1 MTLDNNKFKLSTY
14 DKGIL
19 VVRKAYLPIIVYI
32 GKKEH
37 TYWLTM
43 PPTDNEALS
52 KEFFTWF
59 HNDFVEIVFHIVR
72 KRNIHLEEGQEKP
85 SRAGGKYGW
94 YLPIGVILE
103 LDKMWRDENVPMIM
117 ELLRPTDL
125 IYGKGWTK
133 QDIIRVIEEHL
144 SNNMDKR

>member
-1 MTLDNNKFKLSTY
+1 MANDNNTFGLSEY

-19 VVRKAYLPIIVYI
+19 VVRKAYKPLILYI
-32 GKKEH
+32 GKKER
-37 TYWLTM
+37 TYWVTM
-43 PPTDNEALS
+43 PPSIDEELS

-59 HNDFVEIVFHIVR
+59 HNDFVEIVSHIVR
-72 KRNIHLEEGQEKP
+72 KRNIHLEDGQEKP

-94 YLPIGVILE
+94 YLPLGIILE

-144 SNNMDKR
+144 SNNPK